1 MLKNSKI
8 YVGKVIHRRF
18 KPKNHYFKYRVFSLL
33 IDLDDLNEIDNKIKL
48 FSYNKFNIISF
59 FDKDH
64 GDRDGTSLK
73 NWVKKKL
80 ENIGIDN
87 KDVTIKLFCYPRILG
102 YVFNPLSVFFIY
114 DKYDKIISIFYEVKN
129 TFGEQHTYIFKAE
142 DNETLRNSCVKK
154 FHVSP
159 FIDMECN
166 YKFRVNKPSDKISV
180 IIDQSDNDGKLL
192 FALKNWVKKK
202 LENIGIDNKEIKIK
216 LFCYPRILGYV
227 FNPLSVFFIYDKYDK
242 IISIFYEVKNTFG
255 EQHTYIFKAEDNETL
270 RNSCVKK
277 FHVSPFI
284 DMECNYKFRVNKPS
298 DKISVIIDQS
308 DNDGKL
314 LFASQD
320 GTAKE
325 FSNKNLFV
333 SYIFHPLMTFKV
345 IVAIHYEA
353 FKLWLKGIKFIKKK
367 INIKNNSSVEK
378 SEFE

>member
-1 MLKNSKI
+1 MLKSSKI

-80 ENIGIDN
+80 ENIGVDN
-87 KDVTIKLFCYPRILG
+87 KEIKIKLFCYPRILG

-114 DKYDKIISIFYEVKN
+114 DKNDKIISIFYEVKN

-142 DNETLRNSCVKK
+142 DNETLRNGCVKK

-180 IIDQSDNDGKLL
+180 IIDQSDK
-192 FALKNWVKKK
+192 
-202 LENIGIDNKEIKIK
+202 
-216 LFCYPRILGYV
+216 
-227 FNPLSVFFIYDKYDK
+227 
-242 IISIFYEVKNTFG
+242 
-255 EQHTYIFKAEDNETL
+255 
-270 RNSCVKK
+270 
-277 FHVSPFI
+277 
-284 DMECNYKFRVNKPS
+284 
-298 DKISVIIDQS
+298 
-308 DNDGKL
+308 DGKL